1 MYFNLKKFE
10 NEIWSLANSIGR
22 LAAKAIFLI
31 TILSLFPHD
40 ILSIWYIFLAILG
53 IVSIFEAAYK
63 PLLLQKLSKLRE
75 IKEDWYNL
83 LIVSLRNYSKIFI
96 LFIVVLELSGII
108 YFKIFKN
115 INIIFLWSIFV
126 VYISILS
133 YASLFGSIIS
143 SFKSVKYS
151 QVAEFSGN
159 VLSLIILLFLFSI
172 KKLDGMAQCIFAL
185 LIGSILTLIINYKIL
200 SSEINVY
207 KKNNLVIKRKKFE
220 LKNGEYIWMILSV
233 SSYAIATN
241 LNYLI
246 IVNNTTSKISAEV
259 GFISQILGMSSLMCG
274 AWVTAAF
281 PRLAA
286 MNLNKQDLLKDVILL
301 AKNTLYSLLIF
312 NSLATIF
319 GYVFYLYVRDEQ
331 IFSVNYMII
340 IGISSILESFFS
352 TLGLVLIAF
361 GRVRYVSIVSFAV
374 SIFILISTVVGFWYF
389 GEEALIP
396 SVILRIFIYI
406 IYGTLIIIELDKF
419 LRDGKITNKYFIK
432 I

>member
-1 MYFNLKKFE
+1 
-10 NEIWSLANSIGR
+10 
-22 LAAKAIFLI
+22 
-31 TILSLFPHD
+31 
-40 ILSIWYIFLAILG
+40 
-53 IVSIFEAAYK
+53 VSIFEAAYK